1 MKSRYS
7 YYILLGLIPMAVATG
22 AVPDRSKKVTVNPVK
37 TLTPDSTSSVNV
49 DVMIN
54 VPARTFSSRSRLI
67 IVPQLISNDT
77 MVTECRAMVL
87 DAPIYSKKMERRVKL
102 EGYVDTL
109 AENSGRVN
117 NRENQSIPYI
127 ERVSVPE
134 NIDGGRIIAVLSTD
148 GCGECEVADT
158 VDMAYIANL
167 PTLIEP
173 KKSLQLNWIE
183 PEFVIRPKVL
193 KGKGE
198 ALLQFVINRYDINLS
213 LGNNESEMNGMLSTL
228 QKITSDSLAVLNSV
242 SIYGMASA
250 DGSFAFNTKL
260 SENRAKS
267 AKNWLIKQLNLSN
280 EVYSQFSVGSRSEG
294 WLPVLEAMRADG
306 HKDTVKVKEILSK
319 YNAENDDVAE
329 RYIRKLSCWPD
340 IRSKYLQ
347 KDRKVEYEY
356 TYTIKSFTTDEELLD
371 MYGKRPDAFNEE
383 ELLRVSTL
391 KKTPEEKKEVY
402 RTILHYFPQS
412 HIAANNL
419 AVLLLREDKAD
430 EAEAVLNSL
439 NDYTPEAINTKAAVY
454 VYKND
459 YEKAIELLESTEDL
473 PEAKYNLGLL
483 KASMH
488 QLNEAYSLLKDYE
501 DTNAAIVALSV
512 NRNEEAMKMMN
523 SNSDVTPRA
532 EYVRGL
538 IFARHNDMN
547 SMLEHLKNAVVE
559 ELLKKRAQ
567 TEADF
572 VPYKENVDF
581 INLVFKK
588 GGSEE

>member
-1 MKSRYS
+1 MKSRYA
-7 YYILLGLIPMAVATG
+7 YYILLGLIPMTVATG
-22 AVPDRSKKVTVNPVK
+22 AVPDKSKKVTVDPVK
-37 TLTPDSTSSVNV
+37 TLIPDSASSVNV

-54 VPARTFSSRSRLI
+54 VPARAFSSRSRLI

-148 GCGECEVADT
+148 GCGECEVTDT

-280 EVYSQFSVGSRSEG
+280 EVYSQFSVGSRPEG

>member
-22 AVPDRSKKVTVNPVK
+22 AVPDRSKKVTVNPVE

-54 VPARTFSSRSRLI
+54 VPARAFSSRSRLI

-77 MVTECRAMVL
+77 MVSECRAMVL

-148 GCGECEVADT
+148 GCGECEVTDT

-280 EVYSQFSVGSRSEG
+280 EVYSQFSVGSRPEG

>member
-280 EVYSQFSVGSRSEG
+280 EVYSQFSVGSRPEG

>member
-1 MKSRYS
+1 MKSRYA

-22 AVPDRSKKVTVNPVK
+22 AVPDKSKKVTVDPVK
-37 TLTPDSTSSVNV
+37 TLTPDSASAVNV

-54 VPARTFSSRSRLI
+54 VPAHAFSSRSRLI

-77 MVTECRAMVL
+77 MVSECRAMVL

-148 GCGECEVADT
+148 GCGECEVTDT

-183 PEFVIRPKVL
+183 PEFVVKPKVMQ
-193 KGKGE
+193 GKGE
-198 ALLQFVINRYDINLS
+198 ALLQFVINRHDINLS

-280 EVYSQFSVGSRSEG
+280 EVYSQFSVGSRPEG

>member
-1 MKSRYS
+1 MKSRYA

-54 VPARTFSSRSRLI
+54 VPARAFSSRSRLI

-117 NRENQSIPYI
+117 NREDQSIPYM

-148 GCGECEVADT
+148 GCGECEVTDT
-158 VDMAYIANL
+158 VDVAYIANI

-280 EVYSQFSVGSRSEG
+280 EVYSQFSVGSRPEG

-402 RTILHYFPQS
+402 RTIC
-412 HIAANNL
+412 IT
-419 AVLLLREDKAD
+419 
-430 EAEAVLNSL
+430 SL
-439 NDYTPEAINTKAAVY
+439 NLT
-454 VYKND
+454 
-459 YEKAIELLESTEDL
+459 
-473 PEAKYNLGLL
+473 
-483 KASMH
+483 
-488 QLNEAYSLLKDYE
+488 
-501 DTNAAIVALSV
+501 
-512 NRNEEAMKMMN
+512 
-523 SNSDVTPRA
+523 
-532 EYVRGL
+532 
-538 IFARHNDMN
+538 
-547 SMLEHLKNAVVE
+547 
-559 ELLKKRAQ
+559 
-567 TEADF
+567 
-572 VPYKENVDF
+572 
-581 INLVFKK
+581 
-588 GGSEE
+588 

>member
-1 MKSRYS
+1 MKSRYA

-54 VPARTFSSRSRLI
+54 VPARAFSSRSRLI

-109 AENSGRVN
+109 SENSGRVN

-148 GCGECEVADT
+148 GCGECEVTDT

-280 EVYSQFSVGSRSEG
+280 EVYSQFSVGSRPEG

>member
-1 MKSRYS
+1 MKNRCRNS
-7 YYILLGLIPMAVATG
+7 LLIG
-22 AVPDRSKKVTVNPVK
+22 ALPVLLLACGTYTSNRKVEVLPVE
-37 TLTPDSTSSVNV
+37 TLTPDSASVVNV
-49 DVMIN
+49 NVTFK
-54 VPARTFSSRSRLI
+54 VPARAFSGRSRLVV
-67 IVPQLISNDT
+67 VPQLIQNDV
-77 MVTECRAMVL
+77 MLSECSALVL
-87 DAPIYSKKMERRVKL
+87 DAPIYSKKMERKVCL
-102 EGYVDTL
+102 DNYQDTL
-109 AENSGRVN
+109 ALQARKVN
-117 NRENQSIPYI
+117 NKKELSIPYT
-127 ERVSVPE
+127 ESVTVPLD
-134 NIDGGRIIAVLSTD
+134 IDGGRIVAVLSSD
-148 GCGECEVADT
+148 GCGECGIVDT
-158 VDMAYIANL
+158 VNVAYIANIH
-167 PTLIEP
+167 TLIEP
-173 KKSLQLNWIE
+173 KKSLQVNWIE

-193 KGKGE
+193 KGRGE

-213 LGNNESEMNGMLSTL
+213 LGDNESEMNEMLNTL

-267 AKNWLIKQLNLSN
+267 AKNWLVEQLNLSN
-280 EVYSQFSVGSRSEG
+280 EVYSRFNVGSRPEG

-306 HKDTVKVKEILSK
+306 HKDTVKVEEILSK

-329 RYIRKLSCWPD
+329 RYIRKLSCWSD

-356 TYTIKSFTTDEELLD
+356 TYTIRSFTTDEELLD

-391 KKTPEEKKEVY
+391 KKTTEEKKEVY

-412 HIAANNL
+412 HVAANNL

-430 EAEAVLNSL
+430 EAEVVLNSL
-439 NDYTPEAINTKAAVY
+439 SDYTSETINTKAAVY
-454 VYKND
+454 VYQND
-459 YEKAIELLESTEDL
+459 YEKAIELLESTEGL

-483 KASMH
+483 KASMR
-488 QLNEAYSLLKDYE
+488 QLSEAYSLMKDYT

-512 NRNEEAMKMMN
+512 NRNEEAMNMMN
-523 SNSDVTPRA
+523 SNSDVTPKA

-538 IFARHNDMN
+538 IFARYDKADK
-547 SMLEHLKNAVVE
+547 MLIHLRNAVVE
-559 ELLKKRAQ
+559 ESLKKRAQ

-572 VPYKENVDF
+572 IPYKENADF
-581 INLVFKK
+581 IDLVLKE
-588 GGSEE
+588 GGVEE